1 MAMKFHGYKPSSAGE
16 LKTPPR
22 ASKAMKMKAV
32 VAAIALVAALAAPL
46 LLLHTR
52 FPAPAA
58 ERPELPA
65 QQAAEILLP
74 LPKPKS
80 GVVLEEALLN
90 RRSVREWAPEPLEL
104 EDLALLLWAAQGVTE
119 FAGWYRRTAPSAGA
133 TYPLEVYVVVGE
145 RGVRNGTS
153 YLEAGVYKYNP
164 LRHSLTLV
172 ARGDRRREL
181 WEAALRQ
188 DWVRDAPAS
197 IVICA
202 VYERTTSRYGE
213 RGYRYVHME
222 AGHAGQN
229 IYLQA
234 AALGLGTV
242 AVGAFDDEALA
253 KAIGAQPN
261 EAPLYVFPVGVP
273 RERYRLTFEGLRE
286 LYEATR
292 RG

>member
-1 MAMKFHGYKPSSAGE
+1 MQVAPSASE
-16 LKTPPR
+16 L
-22 ASKAMKMKAV
+22 
-32 VAAIALVAALAAPL
+32 
-46 LLLHTR
+46 
-52 FPAPAA
+52 
-58 ERPELPA
+58 
-65 QQAAEILLP
+65 LLP
-74 LPKPKS
+74 LPTPKS
-80 GVVLEEALLN
+80 GMALEDALLN

-104 EDLALLLWAAQGVTE
+104 EDLSLLLWAAQGVTE

-172 ARGDRRREL
+172 VKGDRRREL

-202 VYERTTSRYGE
+202 VYERTTMRYGE

-229 IYLQA
+229 VYLQA

-242 AVGAFDDEALA
+242 AVGAFDDEAVA
-253 KAIGAQPN
+253 KTIGAQSS
-261 EAPLYVFPVGVP
+261 EAPLYIFPVGVP
-273 RERYRLTFEGLRE
+273 RESHQLTFEELRE
-286 LYEATR
+286 LYETIR

>member
-1 MAMKFHGYKPSSAGE
+1 MRMKVA
-16 LKTPPR
+16 
-22 ASKAMKMKAV
+22 AV
-32 VAAIALVAALAAPL
+32 VAIALTAALSAPL
-46 LLLHTR
+46 FLLHTR
-52 FPAPAA
+52 QPRPPAPAV
-58 ERPELPA
+58 ERPAA
-65 QQAAEILLP
+65 QAPVILLP
-74 LPKPKS
+74 LPRPKS

-119 FAGWYRRTAPSAGA
+119 FTGWYRRTAPSAGA

-145 RGVRNGTS
+145 KGVRNGTS

-164 LRHSLTLV
+164 LRHSLTLAV
-172 ARGDRRREL
+172 KGDRRREL

-202 VYERTTSRYGE
+202 VYERTTRRYGE

-242 AVGAFDDEALA
+242 AVGAFDDEAIA
-253 KAIGAQPN
+253 EIIGAQPG
-261 EAPLYVFPVGVP
+261 ETPLYIFPVGVP
-273 RERYRLTFEGLRE
+273 RERYRIAFEELRR
-286 LYEATR
+286 LYETTR
-292 RG
+292 RE